1 MPMAIQEFRVAQKAD
16 SAHKTVVL
24 VVDDDPIQRRVISRI
39 AVQAGHSVR
48 EASSV
53 EEASSII
60 SSEAIDALTV
70 DLSLGERSGA
80 EILSALSRRVRGL
93 PVLIISGMPDFVL
106 QSATRCAE
114 QGGLNVHAT
123 FAKPLDLAR
132 LRKALA
138 EVQEIC
144 AVRAQFDAPAD

>member
-1 MPMAIQEFRVAQKAD
+1 MVTMAQERDASKMLATGR
-16 SAHKTVVL
+16 KIVVL

-39 AVQAGHSVR
+39 ATQVGHTVR

-53 EEASSII
+53 DEATAII
-60 SSEAIDALTV
+60 AAEPIDAVTV

-80 EILSALSRRVRGL
+80 EILSALSRRVRDL

-132 LRKALA
+132 LRKALG

-144 AVRAQFDAPAD
+144 AVRAQFAVQPA